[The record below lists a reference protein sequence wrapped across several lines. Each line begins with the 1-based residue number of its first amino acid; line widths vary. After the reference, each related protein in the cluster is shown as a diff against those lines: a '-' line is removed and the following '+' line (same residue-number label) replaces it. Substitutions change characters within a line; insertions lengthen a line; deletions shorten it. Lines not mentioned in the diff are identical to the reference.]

1 MGCKQLSH
9 LEVDHSLYAEMSEN
23 ILNKERLFLTPLW
36 AKGQTIYI
44 WFLNNFVEQYF
55 TS

>member
-1 MGCKQLSH
+1 
-9 LEVDHSLYAEMSEN
+9 MSGS
-23 ILNKERLFLTPLW
+23 ILNWERLFFTPLR